1 MIGAE
6 WCSLQFELGAL
17 EAYAKAAQALRA
29 LDHAID
35 SGAQAKAI
43 KGIGA
48 GMANR
53 IDVPWLQATHFT
65 RHSKSYTPSLG
76 PRRPVD

>member
-1 MIGAE
+1 M
-6 WCSLQFELGAL
+6 

-53 IDVPWLQATHFT
+53 IDVPWFQATHFIVT
-65 RHSKSYTPSLG
+65 ASRTTPR
-76 PRRPVD
+76 PRRPVA

>member
-1 MIGAE
+1 M
-6 WCSLQFELGAL
+6 SLFTQVELQ
-17 EAYAKAAQALRA
+17 AYAKAAQALRA
-29 LDHAID
+29 LSHPID

-53 IDVPWLQATHFT
+53 IDAAWLHALTMM
-65 RHSKSYTPSLG
+65 KSLMSLSLTQSQ
-76 PRRPVD
+76 RM